1 MKDLDCNELV
11 EMVTAFLDHALDP
24 AEERRVVDHPRLCD
38 GCTAYVAQVR
48 ATIRSL
54 SQLDPGP
61 IDKAIRA
68 ELLNDFRKTFG
79 ESV

>member
-11 EMVTAFLDHALDP
+11 ELVTAFLDHALDP
-24 AEERRVVDHPRLCD
+24 AEERRVVDHFALCD

-54 SQLDPGP
+54 SQLEPGP
-61 IDKAIRA
+61 IDEAIRQK
-68 ELLNDFRKTFG
+68 LLNDFREAFD

>member
-1 MKDLDCNELV
+1 VKDLDCNELV
-11 EMVTAFLDHALDP
+11 ELVTAFLDHTLDP
-24 AEERRVVDHPRLCD
+24 TEQRRVVDHLGLCD

-54 SQLDPGP
+54 SQLEPGP
-61 IDKAIRA
+61 IDEAIR
-68 ELLNDFRKTFG
+68 EKLLNDFRKVFD